1 MPNTP
6 DTYDRSIQLGASR
19 CRLKDARALHSQKRW
34 NGAIYM
40 GGYAIEC
47 ALKSLICYQ
56 ELTNNFKDT
65 TVFKQGLKGSDLH
78 SLVKLLDALPNV
90 QRVIE
95 SQQGNNPYRQAWITV
110 TSLWRN
116 DELRYSNKKGYET
129 EANKF
134 IDAVKILHKYLL
146 SKQGES

>member
-1 MPNTP
+1 MANTP
-6 DTYDRSIQLGASR
+6 DTYGRSIQLGASR
-19 CRLKDARALHSQKRW
+19 RRLEDARVLHSQKRW

-56 ELTNNFKDT
+56 EPTNNFKDT

-78 SLVKLLDALPNV
+78 SLIKLLDALPNI
-90 QRVIE
+90 QKVIE
-95 SQQGNNPYRQAWITV
+95 SQKGNNSYRQAWITV

-116 DELRYSNKKGYET
+116 DELRYSNKKGDET

-134 IDAVKILHKYLL
+134 LDAVKILHRYLL

>member
-19 CRLKDARALHSQKRW
+19 CRLEDARALHSQKKW

-56 ELTNNFKDT
+56 EGTNNFKNT
-65 TVFKQGLKGSDLH
+65 TVFKQGLRGSKLH
-78 SLVKLLDALPNV
+78 SLVKLLTALPNI
-90 QRVIE
+90 QRVIA
-95 SQQGNNPYRQAWITV
+95 QPGNNPYREAWNTV
-110 TSLWRN
+110 TSLWQN
-116 DELRYSNKKGYET
+116 DKLRYSNKMGDET

-134 IDAVKILHKYLL
+134 IDAVKKLHKYLL
-146 SKQGES
+146 REQEES